1 MKILISQMKPYL
13 GDVEKNLEKILRDGE
28 EGIKENCD
36 IAVFP
41 ELSLTGT
48 LLEDGVF
55 ETALSEIPEKL
66 LELSRKITLIFGGV
80 LKENKKFY
88 NCGYCLEDGKIL
100 AVHKKVFLSN
110 CFGGSESRYFSRGK
124 EIKSFK
130 SRHGVFGITLGEE
143 GLNPMVNG
151 ILSQDGAEIIFN
163 LVNESLPAED
173 EISVYETA
181 AKANSVYNKN
191 FTVTVNRVGTEDG
204 VVFTGSSFAVSP
216 YGKIIE
222 KTEKFAEKLSII
234 NIDLKDTE
242 RAGYNSCWDNE
253 NNLEVIKK
261 EIERIME

>member
-130 SRHGVFGITLGEE
+130 SKYGIFGITLGEE

-163 LVNESLPAED
+163 LINESLSAED

-191 FTVTVNRVGTEDG
+191 FTVTANRAGTEDG
-204 VVFTGSSFAVSP
+204 VVFTGGSFAVSP

-234 NIDLKDTE
+234 NVDLKDTE